1 MTHSMTGFG
10 QSQSNTDSST
20 LVIEIRSVNHRHLE
34 ISMRLPEALGAL
46 EVNLRNRIKQCL
58 SRGKIDVHIRLQQ
71 SDEKPQTA
79 GINERHLEL
88 ILARL
93 RHIQNAG
100 GDLVSPASAAE
111 IMRIE
116 GIIEHQAID
125 LTTLG
130 AAVQTT
136 FETALEQLQMSRA
149 GEGLALK
156 KTVLSR
162 VSDITAQLEQIKTV
176 FPMAKQGFEDRL
188 RSKLA
193 ELSVDID
200 EQRLAQEIILFTQK
214 ADIDEE
220 LDRLEVHLREIKAI
234 LETVGPCGRKLDFLM
249 QELNREANTI
259 ASKSIHTDITKAS
272 VEMKVLIEQ
281 MREQIQNIE

>member
-20 LVIEIRSVNHRHLE
+20 LIIEIRSVNHRHLE
-34 ISMRLPEALGAL
+34 LSMRLPEALAAL
-46 EVNLRNRIKQCL
+46 EVSLRNRIKQCL

-79 GINERHLEL
+79 GINERYLEL

-93 RHIQNAG
+93 RHIQKTG

-111 IMRIE
+111 IMRID

-130 AAVQTT
+130 VAVQTT
-136 FETALEQLQMSRA
+136 FETALERLQSSRA

-156 KTVLSR
+156 QTVLSR
-162 VSDITAQLEQIKTV
+162 VADITTQIEQIKTD

-200 EQRLAQEIILFTQK
+200 EQRLAQEIILFAQK

-220 LDRLEVHLREIKAI
+220 LDRLEVHLREIRAI
-234 LETVGPCGRKLDFLM
+234 LETAGPCGRKLDFLM

-272 VEMKVLIEQ
+272 VEIKVLIEQ

>member
-20 LVIEIRSVNHRHLE
+20 LIIEIRSVNHRHLE

-46 EVNLRNRIKQCL
+46 EVSLRNRIKQCL

-71 SDEKPQTA
+71 SDEKPHAA

-100 GDLVSPASAAE
+100 GDLISPTSAAE
-111 IMRIE
+111 IMRLE
-116 GIIEHQAID
+116 GIVEHQTID

-130 AAVQTT
+130 TAVQTT
-136 FETALEQLQMSRA
+136 FETALLQLQASRA

-162 VSDITAQLEQIKTV
+162 VADITAKIEQIKTV
-176 FPMAKQGFEDRL
+176 FPMAKQGFENRL
-188 RSKLA
+188 RNKLA

-200 EQRLAQEIILFTQK
+200 EQRLTQEIILFAQK

-220 LDRLEVHLREIKAI
+220 LDRLEVHLREIRAI
-234 LETVGPCGRKLDFLM
+234 LEAAGPCGRKLDFLM

-259 ASKSIHTDITKAS
+259 ASKSIHTNITKAS

>member
-46 EVNLRNRIKQCL
+46 EVHLRNRIKQSL
-58 SRGKIDVHIRLQQ
+58 SRGKIDVHIRLQH
-71 SDEKPQTA
+71 SDEKPQA
-79 GINERHLEL
+79 VGINEGHLEL

-111 IMRIE
+111 IMRLE
-116 GIIEHQAID
+116 GIIEHQTID

-130 AAVQTT
+130 ATVQTT
-136 FETALEQLQMSRA
+136 FETALEQLQASRA

-162 VSDITAQLEQIKTV
+162 VTDITAQL
-176 FPMAKQGFEDRL
+176 
-188 RSKLA
+188 
-193 ELSVDID
+193 
-200 EQRLAQEIILFTQK
+200 
-214 ADIDEE
+214 
-220 LDRLEVHLREIKAI
+220 
-234 LETVGPCGRKLDFLM
+234 
-249 QELNREANTI
+249 
-259 ASKSIHTDITKAS
+259 
-272 VEMKVLIEQ
+272 
-281 MREQIQNIE
+281 